1 MSITFWSIDK
11 YFKVAQISYDNMFF
25 HHKTN
30 RFFKLWWYLFQH
42 PYGNNQKKIKIHMAA
57 LDYST
62 EVTPK
67 LEFSTWMITLKYNWM
82 MQEKVTCIL
91 IGLLASVFA
100 WELQEGLLISMR
112 TQGRGLYIE
121 MSRLA
126 IFWLMENYAPKYQI
140 LDWQSFTM
148 TRKPI
153 SALEL

>member
-1 MSITFWSIDK
+1 MTIC
-11 YFKVAQISYDNMFF
+11 FF
-25 HHKTN
+25 TTRQTDFSNSDGICFNIHMATI
-30 RFFKLWWYLFQH
+30 
-42 PYGNNQKKIKIHMAA
+42 KKKKIHMAA

-62 EVTPK
+62 QVTPK

-100 WELQEGLLISMR
+100 WELQKGLLISMR